1 MNNMLSVKYFVA
13 LGVLLLLQAC
23 ASAPANDRSSAVA
36 GELSDDSL
44 DVLFATE
51 FPVASKQEALA
62 KAALAYRDREL
73 NKAQFYLVR
82 ALKFDVTDTDVLVQI
97 GNLHIAQG
105 NGVLAARAFN
115 FALQQQPDNAQ
126 ALEGLGLLHFRAGD
140 NKRAQDLL
148 DQAIATND
156 GLWRAHN
163 ILGVLADQRSE
174 FHVALAHY
182 DRALELNPKSDSV
195 MINRGYSRYLN
206 EEYREAALDFYDVA
220 TRSGNPKAWKN
231 LGLVYARQGWYTSA
245 LETYL
250 EVLNSAEAHNEI
262 GAIAMENGDREAAL
276 QYLEEAI
283 RQSPTYFASAEK
295 NLSELRK
302 SGAR

>member
-1 MNNMLSVKYFVA
+1 MNNNLSLKSIAA
-13 LGVLLLLQAC
+13 LAVLFLLQAC
-23 ASAPANDRSSAVA
+23 VSAPINDHSSAMA

-73 NKAQFYLVR
+73 DKAQFYLVR
-82 ALKFDVTDTDVLVQI
+82 ALKFDVTDTDVLIQI

-105 NGVLAARAFN
+105 NGVLAARAFK

-140 NKRAQDLL
+140 TERSKELL
-148 DQAIATND
+148 DQAITAND

-163 ILGVLADQRSE
+163 ILGVLADQRNE

-182 DRALELNPKSDSV
+182 DRALELNPESDSV
-195 MINRGYSRYLN
+195 LINRGYSRYLN
-206 EEYREAALDFYDVA
+206 KEYREAALDFYAVA

-231 LGLVYARQGWYTSA
+231 LGLVYAKQGWYSSA
-245 LETYL
+245 LDTYL
-250 EVLNSAEAHNEI
+250 EVLGSADAHNEI
-262 GAIAMENGDREAAL
+262 GAIAMENGDRDAAL
-276 QYLEEAI
+276 KYLEEAI
-283 RQSPTYFASAEK
+283 RLSPTYFASAEK
-295 NLSELRK
+295 NLSELRQSYAK
-302 SGAR
+302 